1 MCTVHPGGNVDG
13 AYLSFEAGPRAA
25 TPAGVAVFVAVVV
38 AVAIVGAGSAVVIAA
53 ALFLVSGLLRSALL
67 VDSADAPRI
76 SIWLIW

>member
-1 MCTVHPGGNVDG
+1 MCAVHPGGNVDG

-25 TPAGVAVFVAVVV
+25 TPARVAVFVAV
-38 AVAIVGAGSAVVIAA
+38 AVVGAGSAVVIAA
-53 ALFLVSGLLRSALL
+53 AVFLVSGLLRSALL